1 MFDWNQLKEKV
12 DKWQKLFDETVELI
26 GNGTVKFNKNIS
38 CYHKFAPRVFEMATL
53 KEIKVDD
60 NLIKGDIIL
69 TVTNHFVG
77 QDFRIVISRA
87 FEAKAFGELSNPEIV
102 LIKIKDYLN
111 KNNTQLIEE
120 FAMSAL

>member
-12 DKWQKLFDETVELI
+12 DKWQKLFDETVKLI
-26 GNGTVKFNKNIS
+26 GNNTIKFDRKIS
-38 CYHKFAPRVFEMATL
+38 CYHKFAARVFEMATL

-60 NLIKGDIIL
+60 NFIKGDIVL
-69 TVTNHFVG
+69 TVTNQWG
-77 QDFRIVISRA
+77 QEHRIVISRA

-102 LIKIKDYLN
+102 LIKVKDYLAKRN
-111 KNNTQLIEE
+111 AQEIEE

>member
-12 DKWQKLFDETVELI
+12 NKWQKLFDETVELI

-38 CYHKFAPRVFEMATL
+38 CYHKFAMRVFEMASL

-69 TVTNHFVG
+69 TVSNQMG

-87 FEAKAFGELSNPEIV
+87 FEAKAFGELANPEIV
-102 LIKIKDYLN
+102 LIKIKDYLV
-111 KNNTQLIEE
+111 KHNTQAIEE